1 MTWAAKKGSILDSG
15 VLIIG
20 AGPFGLSISA
30 YLSKLGVDHTI
41 VGRPMDT
48 WRAHMPLGMCLKSE
62 PYGSSFASPQPG
74 SDIAAF
80 CASRGLEYVARGG
93 PLALERFL
101 RYGDWFAEKLV
112 PDIRDETVTEVAAI
126 DGGFSVTFAAA
137 APMRVR
143 QVVIAT
149 GVLPYADIPE
159 QLAGLSRDLVTHTSD
174 HHLLDKFSGR
184 RVAVVGAGQSALET
198 AALLH
203 EQGADVRLIV
213 RGDSVRWLDAN
224 PEHLGPVQ
232 RIRRP
237 VTNLCEGWHCV
248 KWNSPAYFRRKPVQD
263 RMYTA
268 RTALGPAGAWWL
280 RDRVHGVVETLTS
293 TTIREAS
300 AEGSGVR
307 LALDGPREARMD
319 VDHVMCGTGFPVD
332 IARLPFLPEEL
343 RARITSVGGHP
354 MLSRAGESSIPGL
367 YFAGVSAAASL
378 GVSMRFVAGTHNV
391 ARVLAR
397 SVRSSRARRH

>member
-1 MTWAAKKGSILDSG
+1 MNSS
-15 VLIIG
+15 VLVIG

-30 YLSKLGVDHTI
+30 YLRKFGVEHTI

-48 WRAHMPLGMCLKSE
+48 WRTHMPPGMCLKSE
-62 PYGSSFASPQPG
+62 PYGSSFASPQSG
-74 SDIAAF
+74 SDIASF
-80 CASRGLEYVARGG
+80 CQPRGLEYVARGG
-93 PLALERFL
+93 PLTLERFL
-101 RYGDWFAEKLV
+101 SYGDWFTEKLV
-112 PDIRDETVTEVAAI
+112 PDIRDETVTEIAAI
-126 DGGFSVTFAAA
+126 DGGFRVTFAAT
-137 APMRVR
+137 APVLVR

-149 GVLPYADIPE
+149 GVLPYAHIPV
-159 QLAGLSRDLVTHTSD
+159 QLAGLPRDLVSHTSD

-224 PEHLGPVQ
+224 PDRLGPIQ

-237 VTNLCEGWHCV
+237 ATNLCEGWHCV
-248 KWNSPAYFRRKPVQD
+248 KWNSPSFFRRKPVQS
-263 RMYTA
+263 RLHTI

-280 RDRVHGVVETLTS
+280 RDRVDGVVETLTS
-293 TTIREAS
+293 TTIRGAS

-307 LALDGPREARMD
+307 LALDGGRESRMEI
-319 VDHVMCGTGFPVD
+319 DHVMCGTGFPVD
-332 IARLPFLPEEL
+332 IGRLTFLPAEL
-343 RARITSVGGHP
+343 RARITTVEGYP
-354 MLSRAGESSIPGL
+354 MLSRAGESAVPGL
-367 YFAGVSAAASL
+367 YFVGVPAAASL

-397 SVRSSRARRH
+397 SVHSSRARRH

>member
-1 MTWAAKKGSILDSG
+1 MNSD
-15 VLIIG
+15 VLVIG

-30 YLSKLGVDHTI
+30 YLRKLGVDHTI

-48 WRAHMPLGMCLKSE
+48 WRAHMPPDMCLKSE

-93 PLALERFL
+93 PLTLERFL
-101 RYGDWFAEKLV
+101 RYGDWFTEKLV
-112 PDIRDETVTEVAAI
+112 PDIRDETVTEIAAV
-126 DGGFSVTFAAA
+126 DGGFRVAFAAA
-137 APMRVR
+137 APVRAR

-149 GVLPYADIPE
+149 GVLPYAHIPE
-159 QLAGLSRDLVTHTSD
+159 HLAGLPKDLVSHTAD

-184 RVAVVGAGQSALET
+184 RVAVIGAGQSALET

-224 PEHLGPVQ
+224 PERLGPIE

-237 VTNLCEGWHCV
+237 ATYLCEGWHCV
-248 KWNSPAYFRRKPVQD
+248 KWNSPAYFRRTPVQA
-263 RMYTA
+263 RLHTI

-280 RDRVHGVVETLTS
+280 RDRVDGVVETLTS
-293 TTIREAS
+293 TTVRAVS

-307 LALDGPREARMD
+307 LVLDGHREARME
-319 VDHVMCGTGFPVD
+319 VDHLMCGTGFPVR
-332 IARLPFLPEEL
+332 IERLSFLPAEL
-343 RARITSVGGHP
+343 RARIAMVEGYP
-354 MLSRAGESSIPGL
+354 VLSRAGESSVPGL

-391 ARVLAR
+391 ASVLAR
-397 SVRSSRARRH
+397 SVRSSLARSH